1 MESGRQVVDRWG
13 LVDGI
18 LVYDGLLVDGIL
30 VCDGLLVG
38 GILVNDDGETVWLI
52 VKLQTR

>member
-1 MESGRQVVDRWG
+1 M
-13 LVDGI
+13 DGI

-52 VKLQTR
+52 VKLQTT

>member
-13 LVDGI
+13 WVG
-18 LVYDGLLVDGIL
+18 GIL

-52 VKLQTR
+52 VKLQTT